1 MLNTNCD
8 ESVQLTVRCQVLRRS
23 VPAREPGETLGMRK
37 IQNVSANQ
45 VSPYQIIPDPRNGF
59 ASTVAESQLSLL
71 FSQRCDMGFTVFV
84 LLRSLRHECTQSS

>member
-1 MLNTNCD
+1 MLNANCE
-8 ESVQLTVRCQVLRRS
+8 ESVRLTVRCQVVRRS
-23 VPAREPGETLGMRK
+23 VPAREPGETLGT
-37 IQNVSANQ
+37 QNSACFRDR

-84 LLRSLRHECTQSS
+84 LLRSLRYKCTQPS